1 MMTAMK
7 LRIEK
12 IDDATVLVLPDELSA
27 KLNLKPGYWLEVSQV
42 SGDGVRLTPCAADFN
57 KTMAILD
64 DVMVEYHDTLKKLA
78 GSCSSWRV
86 PIDASNLK
94 R

>member
-12 IDDATVLVLPDELSA
+12 IGDSTVLVLPDELLA
-27 KLNLKPGYWLEVSQV
+27 KLNLKPGHWLEVSQLP
-42 SGDGVRLTPCAADFN
+42 GDSVRLTPCTADFN
-57 KTMAILD
+57 KAMATLD

-78 GSCSSWRV
+78 DS
-86 PIDASNLK
+86 
-94 R
+94 